1 MFIIIQSSP
10 SHSPSLFPLTCSC
23 LSLSSWC
30 LSLAHVISSFS
41 LNSSI
46 CTEAGG
52 KYALDQKPLAQLR
65 CKALL
70 VSIVN
75 ARYIPVHISVCY
87 LLYITVI
94 ICHL

>member
-1 MFIIIQSSP
+1 MFIIIRSSP
-10 SHSPSLFPLTCSC
+10 SHFSLSLSSYLFLS

-75 ARYIPVHISVCY
+75 TRYIPVHISVC
-87 LLYITVI
+87 
-94 ICHL
+94 

>member
-1 MFIIIQSSP
+1 MFIL
-10 SHSPSLFPLTCSC
+10 LFNPLPYI
-23 LSLSSWC
+23 LPLPFLLPVLVSLSSWC

-46 CTEAGG
+46 CTEAGS

-75 ARYIPVHISVCY
+75 ALYIHVHISVC
-87 LLYITVI
+87 
-94 ICHL
+94 

>member
-1 MFIIIQSSP
+1 MLNVYYYSILSLTFSLSLSSYLFL
-10 SHSPSLFPLTCSC
+10 SLS

-75 ARYIPVHISVCY
+75 ARYIHVHISVC
-87 LLYITVI
+87 
-94 ICHL
+94 